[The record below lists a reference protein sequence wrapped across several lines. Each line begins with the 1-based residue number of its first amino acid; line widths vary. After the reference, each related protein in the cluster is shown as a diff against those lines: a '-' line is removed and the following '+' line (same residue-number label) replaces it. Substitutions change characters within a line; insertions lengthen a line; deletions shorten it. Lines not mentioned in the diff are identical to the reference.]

1 MASENSNWSAAAN
14 WLKAPAKRARVL
26 GTYLSG
32 EPAAHWMT
40 LNTSLPAEDELE
52 EAMEHA
58 EYSLCRRGG
67 FVHGGGYKKRTV
79 YAFASGSCFSKR
91 FTGQVR
97 NVAPEGR
104 QPALRM
110 LKPMFLGVD
119 V

>member
-1 MASENSNWSAAAN
+1 
-14 WLKAPAKRARVL
+14 
-26 GTYLSG
+26 
-32 EPAAHWMT
+32 MT

-52 EAMEHA
+52 QAMEHA

-67 FVHGGGYKKRTV
+67 FVHGMGYKKRTV

-91 FTGQVR
+91 FSGQVR